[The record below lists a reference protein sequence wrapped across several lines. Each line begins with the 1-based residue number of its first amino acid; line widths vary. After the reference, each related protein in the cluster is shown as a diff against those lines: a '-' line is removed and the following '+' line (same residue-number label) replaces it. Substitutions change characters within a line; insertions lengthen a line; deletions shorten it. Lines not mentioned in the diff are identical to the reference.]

1 MLERI
6 LPDQVNNEFWGYKS
20 SSVAF
25 LVIAIISAARSLIH
39 MFSPDGGAESIATI
53 DLNVEGANIIV
64 AMFALWSLSQLL
76 MAVFYFLGYFRYQSL
91 IPLMYIFIII
101 EYAARIGVGL
111 FKPIETMGTAPG
123 AISNFILV
131 PLAILLFI
139 FSIRE
144 PESQTQH

>member
-1 MLERI
+1 
-6 LPDQVNNEFWGYKS
+6 
-20 SSVAF
+20 
-25 LVIAIISAARSLIH
+25 